1 MKRLLYFLSIFLV
14 LVPAAA
20 FAGDDI
26 FTGPFGETQG
36 CFTLYDMTDNSY
48 RRYNPER
55 CSERL
60 TPCSTFKIPNSLIA
74 LQTGVLRDEKSSM
87 KWDGTAMFIR
97 EWEHDQT
104 LKSAL
109 QCSCVWYF
117 QRAAEKIGAERMQRY
132 LDRIGYGNRDI
143 SGGISRFWIQ
153 STLLIS
159 ADEQVDFL
167 ARLYRNQLPF
177 GAPVTGIV
185 QKLLV
190 YNQGREFRF
199 SGKTGSAYKE
209 GRWVLGWYVGHVKK
223 GNQEYVCACN
233 IQGDDGCSG
242 SRARDITIEVLKKA
256 GLWVN

>member
-1 MKRLLYFLSIFLV
+1 MGRL
-14 LVPAAA
+14 
-20 FAGDDI
+20 AG
-26 FTGPFGETQG
+26 P
-36 CFTLYDMTDNSY
+36 
-48 RRYNPER
+48 
-55 CSERL
+55 
-60 TPCSTFKIPNSLIA
+60 
-74 LQTGVLRDEKSSM
+74 
-87 KWDGTAMFIR
+87 
-97 EWEHDQT
+97 
-104 LKSAL
+104 
-109 QCSCVWYF
+109 
-117 QRAAEKIGAERMQRY
+117 ERMQHY

-167 ARLYRNQLPF
+167 SRLYAHKLPF
-177 GAPVTGIV
+177 DARVTGIV
-185 QKLLV
+185 EKLLV
-190 YNQGREFRF
+190 YKQERGFRF